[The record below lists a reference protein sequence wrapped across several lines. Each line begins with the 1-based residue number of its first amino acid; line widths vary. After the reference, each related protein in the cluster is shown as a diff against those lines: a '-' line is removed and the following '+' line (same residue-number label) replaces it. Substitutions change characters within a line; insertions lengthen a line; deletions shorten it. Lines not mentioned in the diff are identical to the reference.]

1 MVDPK
6 AMTDPVM
13 RSYASVSCILR
24 SRARKLTISLAT
36 PARVR
41 IKPDPTEIRKTA
53 ATYTSASKYVSVGKA
68 YIKSKGHA
76 GVGKE
81 DK

>member
-1 MVDPK
+1 
-6 AMTDPVM
+6 
-13 RSYASVSCILR
+13 
-24 SRARKLTISLAT
+24 LAT

-53 ATYTSASKYVSVGKA
+53 ATYTSASKYVSIEKA